1 MSDQKKI
8 SDLYLKVA
16 GLERRINKLEGG
28 MQELD
33 NVVDPQG
40 WIGEAFERLEDD
52 LSEMKGE
59 MLEIR
64 REMNQFNSKI
74 DIILKHITGM
84 SDHSN

>member
-1 MSDQKKI
+1 
-8 SDLYLKVA
+8 
-16 GLERRINKLEGG
+16 
-28 MQELD
+28 
-33 NVVDPQG
+33 VVDPQG